1 MAWLQPLVKMTSCKE
16 HTGVSGK
23 HSHSEVPQ
31 PRGSDR
37 MPKLCQV
44 RASQPRGQVQS
55 LTESRKPPTAGELS
69 LLLRRVEE
77 KGSGQ
82 GMRAAGGRC
91 GTRPWASLQSHSWA
105 GEGESWGRA
114 PMPCGLGMGSS
125 TLPALQWE
133 CLSWAP
139 VPGPPVVPL
148 GSCSMQ
154 PPLPGRTGSLGK
166 ERPNMEGR
174 FLQTV
179 SFFLPVQGSQLPPS
193 WGSPFVSDTVPR
205 WPRLSCLRPSTVQP

>member
-23 HSHSEVPQ
+23 YSHSEVPQ
-31 PRGSDR
+31 PCGSDIIPR
-37 MPKLCQV
+37 LCQV
-44 RASQPRGQVQS
+44 RASQPERQVQS
-55 LTESRKPPTAGELS
+55 LTESRKPLTAGELR

-82 GMRAAGGRC
+82 GMRAAGGGC

-114 PMPCGLGMGSS
+114 PMLCGLGTGSS

-133 CLSWAP
+133 CLSGAP

-148 GSCSMQ
+148 GSCSMR
-154 PPLPGRTGSLGK
+154 PLLPGRTGSLEK
-166 ERPNMEGR
+166 EEPNMEGR
-174 FLQTV
+174 FLQTI
-179 SFFLPVQGSQLPPS
+179 SFFLPVQGSQLLPS
-193 WGSPFVSDTVPR
+193 RGKPI
-205 WPRLSCLRPSTVQP
+205 C